1 MFAFKASMS
10 WYKIEIVKNLKK
22 AKNICVF
29 VYTNQL
35 NKKNCI

>member
-1 MFAFKASMS
+1 MFASKANMI
-10 WYKIEIVKNLKK
+10 WYKIEINNLKK

-35 NKKNCI
+35 NKKNRI